1 MHTKIEIMTTQ
12 QIADRLVEL
21 CRKGD
26 FETAQ
31 KELYDESIV
40 SIEPV
45 ETENFEKETRG
56 LPAILSKG
64 KKFYN
69 MVETVYAITV
79 SDPIVA
85 SHAIAFVLSMD
96 LKMKEK
102 DRINM
107 AELCVY
113 ETRDGKVISEHF
125 FM

>member
-1 MHTKIEIMTTQ
+1 MTTQ

-31 KELYDESIV
+31 KELYDENVI

-45 ETENFEKETRG
+45 ETESFEKETRG
-56 LPAILSKG
+56 LAAIITKG

-69 MVETVYAITV
+69 MIETVYAITV

-85 SHAIAFVLSMD
+85 SQAIAFVLSMD

-113 ETRDGKVISEHF
+113 ETRDGKVISEQF